1 LGGGKDERLFLAKRK
16 PTMNSTYWNLER
28 VAGLFL
34 ALTIVAT
41 MPGFMMF
48 WQRRGHKSGPPR
60 SHAHWVVERSSI
72 LSGVILIAIGFMLLQ
87 SAFQDTDGAILAII
101 GATTFF
107 FGGVLGV
114 VAEALM
120 LTLGYEKVYGLIV
133 VYVIIAFLAE
143 AAIGGAVI
151 QSVLLAAGIGWATIV
166 WNIAWL
172 IVLSLFSRRD
182 IYFPILHYVMPLVIG
197 IALLLK

>member
-1 LGGGKDERLFLAKRK
+1 M
-16 PTMNSTYWNLER
+16 PTPQLETIER

-34 ALTIVAT
+34 VLHTVT
-41 MPGFMMF
+41 TLPGFMLF
-48 WQRRGHKSGPPR
+48 WLRRGHRGGPPR
-60 SHAHWVVERSSI
+60 SHAHWVAERNSI
-72 LSGVILIAIGFMLLQ
+72 LSGVVFTAIGFMLLEG
-87 SAFQDTDGAILAII
+87 AFQNTDGYVLANI
-101 GATTFF
+101 GATAYF
-107 FGGVLGV
+107 FGGILAVT
-114 VAEALM
+114 AEALM

-133 VYVIIAFLAE
+133 IYVVTAFFAE

-151 QSVLLAAGIGWATIV
+151 QAGLLAAWIGWVTIV

-182 IYFPILHYVMPLVIG
+182 MYFPILHYFMPLVIG